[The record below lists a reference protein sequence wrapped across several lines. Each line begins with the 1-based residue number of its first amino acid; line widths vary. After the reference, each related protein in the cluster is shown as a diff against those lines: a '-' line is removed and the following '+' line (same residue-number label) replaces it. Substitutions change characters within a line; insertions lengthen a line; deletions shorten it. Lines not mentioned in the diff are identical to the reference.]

1 LDEPYFASD
10 TRGVHFQVRIDG
22 VAVWAHIAQSVLAW
36 HYGPPP
42 HTDDWVGVYKAHR
55 DEIDAC
61 VARRVRQE
69 GPELVIVHLQDLLR
83 DAH

>member
-36 HYGPPP
+36 HYGPVPRS
-42 HTDDWVGVYKAHR
+42 DDWVGVYKAHR

-61 VARRVRQE
+61 VARRVRE
-69 GPELVIVHLQDLLR
+69 HGPELVIVRLHDLLPG
-83 DAH
+83 AH

>member
-1 LDEPYFASD
+1 MDEPYFASD
-10 TRGVHFQVRIDG
+10 TRGVHFQVCIDG

-36 HYGPPP
+36 RYGQPARAG
-42 HTDDWVGVYKAHR
+42 DWVAVYKAHR

-69 GPELVIVHLQDLLR
+69 GPDLVIVHLHDLLGG
-83 DAH
+83 AH